1 MILPMTTTQ
10 TTEGNRIMTDPTRKV
25 FTLDITLE
33 GVTKT
38 VTVEGTSFKDSG
50 EVTVLDVPGA
60 VAQIG
65 NGIAYYPTTVRL
77 VKEGITGPAIRVRP
91 GYAVDTEGGVW
102 RIILETVVRN
112 RPALVVGWDTE
123 TMITN
128 DSTSAKVVR
137 GPIDS
142 DVPPTEDAILKALRT
157 SWRSYLGQT
166 AISTATEHMAIQR
179 AANYAGRNHEI
190 QTAAWYAAAINHYM
204 DR

>member
-1 MILPMTTTQ
+1 MTTTQ
-10 TTEGNRIMTDPTRKV
+10 TTEGNRIMTDPTRKM
-25 FTLDITLE
+25 FTLDITLG

-38 VTVEGTSFKDSG
+38 VTVEGHRFRDS
-50 EVTVLDVPGA
+50 EVVALDVPGA

-65 NGIAYYPTTVRL
+65 RGVAHYPTMVRL

-128 DSTSAKVVR
+128 DSTNAKVVR

-142 DVPPTEDAILKALRT
+142 DVLSERDAILKALRT

-166 AISTATEHMAIQR
+166 AAGTATEHMAIQR
-179 AANYAGRNHEI
+179 AANYASRNHET
-190 QTAAWYAAAINHYM
+190 QTTAWYAAAINHYM